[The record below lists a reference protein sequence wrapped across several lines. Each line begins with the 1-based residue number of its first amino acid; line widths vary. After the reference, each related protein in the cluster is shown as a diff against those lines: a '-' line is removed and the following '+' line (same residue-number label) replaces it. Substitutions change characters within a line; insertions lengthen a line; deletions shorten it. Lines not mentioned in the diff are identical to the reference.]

1 MNTEKQSD
9 TGRYG
14 IKDIYEA
21 SLKAAVPMDIMGIHY
36 DIGDTILYLIRYKK
50 SFFKRIKM
58 SMTRAA
64 CLIIVLLFIGN
75 LQKKLI
81 VL

>member
-21 SLKAAVPMDIMGIHY
+21 SLKAAVPMDIMGVHY
-36 DIGDTILYLIRYKK
+36 DLSLIH
-50 SFFKRIKM
+50 I
-58 SMTRAA
+58 
-64 CLIIVLLFIGN
+64 
-75 LQKKLI
+75 
-81 VL
+81 

>member
-21 SLKAAVPMDIMGIHY
+21 SIKAAVPMDIMGVHY
-36 DIGDTILYLIRYKK
+36 DVGCLLYTSPSPRDTR
-50 SFFKRIKM
+50 
-58 SMTRAA
+58 
-64 CLIIVLLFIGN
+64 
-75 LQKKLI
+75 
-81 VL
+81 